1 MIRVLCPRGHFIADV
16 TVAGNVI
23 PRGLRH
29 GLSWDY
35 APDHNITRVRA
46 RCPRCKSTGHRLR
59 GAVRRGGAGRC
70 RATRPAPL
78 SFLKMCTVSYTV
90 R

>member
-16 TVAGNVI
+16 DVVAGNVI

-46 RCPRCKSTGHRLR
+46 RCPRCKYDGSIDYAVLCAEVAQAAAARHAQHRL
-59 GAVRRGGAGRC
+59 A
-70 RATRPAPL
+70 
-78 SFLKMCTVSYTV
+78 F
-90 R
+90 